1 MKMKI
6 EWHEECLKNNKRF
19 IREKREEIRR
29 LQLEIDQN
37 LFDCEMYELQILE
50 AKKKK
55 MDGFDS
61 DKFMKKIK
69 EKRYEE
75 EFGVE
80 EDKCGNRY

>member
-1 MKMKI
+1 VKRSI

-19 IREKREEIRR
+19 IKEKREEIRR

-37 LFDCEMYELQILE
+37 LFECEMYELQISE

-55 MDGFDS
+55 MNGFDS
-61 DKFMKKIK
+61 GLFMEKIK

-75 EFGVE
+75 EFGIE
-80 EDKCGNRY
+80 EDKCGAR